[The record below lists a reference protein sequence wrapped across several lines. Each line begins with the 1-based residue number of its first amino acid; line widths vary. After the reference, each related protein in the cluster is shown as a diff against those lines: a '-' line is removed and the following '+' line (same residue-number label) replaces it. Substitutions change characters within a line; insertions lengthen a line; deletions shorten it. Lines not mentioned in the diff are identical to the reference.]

1 MLQRR
6 FLFFLFGSSLAAIFV
21 LPRFN
26 WSAEVPTTNI
36 ALQGSPR
43 GARERSPIPIKEN
56 VVICGNLPIRGNFGN
71 QVTVRTIGIAM

>member
-21 LPRFN
+21 LTRFN

-36 ALQGSPR
+36 ALRGSPR
-43 GARERSPIPIKEN
+43 GARERSPIPKK
-56 VVICGNLPIRGNFGN
+56 
-71 QVTVRTIGIAM
+71 MW